1 MCSHFMYTIKQSSSS
16 FIHTPLPFHP
26 AFCIYL
32 ISLGFTHITMVMG
45 HTMEMTPALRLC
57 QAHCYSFYVYFLS
70 LLIMFPNL
78 ENKESVLGIRRGYH
92 NISMFN
98 THIAQKA
105 RDFALTQSLV
115 SEVTLRMSMNSSVP
129 GLRCVNWEKSCL
141 L

>member
-1 MCSHFMYTIKQSSSS
+1 
-16 FIHTPLPFHP
+16 
-26 AFCIYL
+26 
-32 ISLGFTHITMVMG
+32 
-45 HTMEMTPALRLC
+45 
-57 QAHCYSFYVYFLS
+57 
-70 LLIMFPNL
+70 MFPNL
-78 ENKESVLGIRRGYH
+78 ENKEAVLGIRRGYH